1 MANKKKSIVDVW
13 TWFTNVLDTN
23 NLTASEQLVMLH
35 LIKHINRNFWE
46 PVNITTNA
54 LARSV
59 NKDARTV
66 KTALTSLFKKSL
78 IQQDGDN
85 LQLGLFPMKPLLQQQ
100 PDTKKTANNA
110 ADSNKIVQA
119 FLNMNPEDKER
130 YLKYAPEDVKQMIK
144 LATKGD
150 TIFKSF

>member
-1 MANKKKSIVDVW
+1 MASKKKSIVDVW

-23 NLTASEQLVMLH
+23 NLSASEQLVMLH

-46 PVNITTNA
+46 PINITTNA

-66 KTALTSLFKKSL
+66 KTALSSLLKKSL
-78 IQQDGDN
+78 IHQDGDN
-85 LQLGLFPMKPLLQQQ
+85 LQLGLFPNKSLLKT
-100 PDTKKTANNA
+100 DTKKTPSDGATNNR
-110 ADSNKIVQA
+110 SVEA
-119 FLNMNPEDKER
+119 FLEMNDDQKKA

-144 LATKGD
+144 TALKGD
-150 TIFKSF
+150 NLFKSF